1 MKINEITEGILDKVA
16 NKVAGKV
23 IPDKDTANPYG
34 AFAQQI
40 DRNPYGSFSQQFA
53 RTIRDA
59 GEGNPFTQYLKIDP
73 MKKQRDGTSA
83 DTDTP
88 QPDADTSTDNE
99 QPNTQQPRQQQQRQ
113 QQTRP
118 QGNPNQ
124 NINTKIDYL
133 KSIGVLQSARITD
146 SEKQYIESTDVWVD
160 SNKLQDIDP
169 STTFFQTRAPHHH
182 MFLRQIVVPG
192 RDLGYDNNV
201 NYQYSLTP
209 AGWWSPMHNGYINPN
224 SKLGQLVDNWAESH

>member
-1 MKINEITEGILDKVA
+1 MKIKEITEGVLSTVA
-16 NKVAGKV
+16 DV
-23 IPDKDTANPYG
+23 IG
-34 AFAQQI
+34 
-40 DRNPYGSFSQQFA
+40 RNVQGDSYWLNYQEPEEPEDQEEPN
-53 RTIRDA
+53 T
-59 GEGNPFTQYLKIDP
+59 N
-73 MKKQRDGTSA
+73 TS
-83 DTDTP
+83 TDNEQPNTP